1 MKLKSY
7 TAKTD
12 QGPYLQVNEDDVDV
26 DLRNKLYQIFDGFG
40 GSGVGDKAVQEIKS
54 TVKKFYTR
62 IGGDPDSTLPF
73 YYSHKYL
80 LEGNALINSMH
91 YAHSLIKK
99 ENRTKEMNQ
108 RAGASGVCISQ
119 AENVLT
125 LASTGNL
132 LGLIYRKGH
141 LETLIAPD
149 SLMKLARDDYASHF
163 YTCPTSGFGLFDE
176 LHLNVQELRVFQDD
190 LVVLLSDGVYSRI
203 DRDEMK
209 YILDKRGPMAIDKV
223 NELFELANSRGNMD
237 NQSAL
242 FLQF

>member
-12 QGPYLQVNEDDVDV
+12 QGPYLQINEDDVDV

-62 IGGDPDSTLPF
+62 LGGDPDSTLPF
-73 YYSHKYL
+73 YYSPKYL

-99 ENRTKEMNQ
+99 ENQKKEMNQ

-119 AENVLT
+119 AANVLT
-125 LASTGNL
+125 FASTGNIS
-132 LGLIYRKGH
+132 GFIYRKGH
-141 LETLIAPD
+141 LDKLVSPD
-149 SLMKLARDDYASHF
+149 SLMGLARDDYNPYF
-163 YTCPTSGFGLFDE
+163 YSSPMSGFGLFDD
-176 LHLNVQELRVFQDD
+176 LHLHIQEFRVSEDD
-190 LVVLLSDGVYSRI
+190 LIILLTDGVYSRI
-203 DRDEMK
+203 DLDEMK
-209 YILDKRGPMAIDKV
+209 YILDKKEQMSADKV

>member
-7 TAKTD
+7 SARTH

-26 DLRNKLYQIFDGFG
+26 DLRNKLYLIFDGFG
-40 GSGVGDKAVQEIKS
+40 GTGVGNKAVQEIKS

-80 LEGNALINSMH
+80 LEGNALINSLH

-99 ENRTKEMNQ
+99 NNGEQEMNQ
-108 RAGASGVCISQ
+108 RAGASAICIAQ
-119 AENVLT
+119 ADNILT
-125 LASTGNL
+125 LASTGNVMGL
-132 LGLIYRKGH
+132 LYRKGR
-141 LETLIAPD
+141 LEELVKPD
-149 SLMKLARDDYASHF
+149 SFKQMARNDYNPHF
-163 YTCPTSGFGLFDE
+163 YTSPMSGFGLFDE
-176 LHLNVQELRVFQDD
+176 LHLTVQELRIYRDD
-190 LVVLLSDGVYSRI
+190 LLVLLTDGVYSRLSL
-203 DRDEMK
+203 DEVK
-209 YILDKRGPMAIDKV
+209 YTIDKGELASV
-223 NELFELANSRGNMD
+223 EKVDELFELSNSRGNLD